1 MDEKIEAYRA
11 ELVSE
16 RKRALECGWL
26 QERGKVLSE
35 AINLLDK
42 HFPPPPKIEP
52 LSVWR
57 LKGSNIDMLAAYVL
71 VAGIDSDGAIAHCW
85 RRQSMDW
92 QALKEKRFREDFEPV
107 TDAAEIARAKAW
119 ICEGKREEASDGE

>member
-1 MDEKIEAYRA
+1 MDWKIEAYRA
-11 ELVSE
+11 
-16 RKRALECGWL
+16 ALEAL
-26 QERGKVLSE
+26 FERSNGGHADGLSDAIVLLE
-35 AINLLDK
+35 Q